1 MWNISILRGGGH
13 GMAGLP
19 TPCPSHPC
27 CPAYLSLPSSF
38 YPLPFPPLGPFIP
51 LSLFRPSSNPS
62 CHHHTPQLPC
72 VAPCP
77 KSASQG
83 SVTVLCAGHRMSGA
97 SRGMRAAG
105 LNAASHSTSR
115 LYSPIGCRRTP
126 RHPRPLLERAYVT

>member
-13 GMAGLP
+13 GWL
-19 TPCPSHPC
+19 
-27 CPAYLSLPSSF
+27 AYLPVPFPSLLPRLPVSTLLF
-38 YPLPFPPLGPFIP
+38 LPLPFPPLGSFIP

-83 SVTVLCAGHRMSGA
+83 SVTVLCAGHRMLGA

-105 LNAASHSTSR
+105 LNGASHSTSR

-126 RHPRPLLERAYVT
+126 RHPRPLLEHACVT